1 MGEVEEVGEE
11 VVRGWR
17 LERRYTRR
25 GRMVKLLVEG
35 AMVLFET
42 PLFCPSI
49 RKSFARERIHIFV
62 GTVPLLCSRPLSTV
76 FARMEELVAAAA
88 VVAMSVD
95 DDAEVDSALEMAD
108 DSVAAHLARG
118 PLSGTSEADKENHQD
133 LPEGCEHG
141 AANPKV

>member
-1 MGEVEEVGEE
+1 
-11 VVRGWR
+11 
-17 LERRYTRR
+17 
-25 GRMVKLLVEG
+25 
-35 AMVLFET
+35 MVLFET

-62 GTVPLLCSRPLSTV
+62 GIVPLLCSRPLSTV

>member
-1 MGEVEEVGEE
+1 MDTIEP
-11 VVRGWR
+11 
-17 LERRYTRR
+17 
-25 GRMVKLLVEG
+25 
-35 AMVLFET
+35 
-42 PLFCPSI
+42 PLFVRRL
-49 RKSFARERIHIFV
+49 RKSWQQHSLDIFV

>member
-1 MGEVEEVGEE
+1 
-11 VVRGWR
+11 
-17 LERRYTRR
+17 
-25 GRMVKLLVEG
+25 
-35 AMVLFET
+35 MVLFET

-49 RKSFARERIHIFV
+49 RKSSLENAFIFLSAPFLSSVHAHSPRCLREWKSLS
-62 GTVPLLCSRPLSTV
+62 PRP
-76 FARMEELVAAAA
+76 A

>member
-1 MGEVEEVGEE
+1 
-11 VVRGWR
+11 
-17 LERRYTRR
+17 
-25 GRMVKLLVEG
+25 
-35 AMVLFET
+35 MVLFET

-95 DDAEVDSALEMAD
+95 DDAEETRLDGL
-108 DSVAAHLARG
+108 
-118 PLSGTSEADKENHQD
+118 
-133 LPEGCEHG
+133 G
-141 AANPKV
+141 APVTKRPTLITF

>member
-1 MGEVEEVGEE
+1 MRLGALGEK
-11 VVRGWR
+11 R
-17 LERRYTRR
+17 LRTSCRRRRMLFMTRP
-25 GRMVKLLVEG
+25 ETC
-35 AMVLFET
+35 VLSVLSVLSVPVLQT
-42 PLFCPSI
+42 PFRPRTFSQ
-49 RKSFARERIHIFV
+49 SVHIFV